1 MSGSV
6 EGSLHRAWGTLR
18 LSRHRS
24 VRGDGGSKE
33 KEEEE
38 EEDVHVGLARG
49 WASGHSFVGGS
60 WGAAGSSRCQ
70 HALCHQRHLALCP
83 GYVLGVITCPFK
95 FWELSLTGAEVYLL
109 HLLQLPCSP
118 GPRLLRGGGA
128 GLRDTCSVCFISMK
142 SALPGKEPL

>member
-38 EEDVHVGLARG
+38 EEDVHIGLARG
-49 WASGHSFVGGS
+49 WASGPSFVSGS
-60 WGAAGSSRCQ
+60 WGAAGSSRCR

-83 GYVLGVITCPFK
+83 GCVLGVITCPFK

-109 HLLQLPCSP
+109 RLLQLPCSP
-118 GPRLLRGGGA
+118 GPPLPSGGPGAERHLLRVFHFHEKRASWEG
-128 GLRDTCSVCFISMK
+128 
-142 SALPGKEPL
+142 PL